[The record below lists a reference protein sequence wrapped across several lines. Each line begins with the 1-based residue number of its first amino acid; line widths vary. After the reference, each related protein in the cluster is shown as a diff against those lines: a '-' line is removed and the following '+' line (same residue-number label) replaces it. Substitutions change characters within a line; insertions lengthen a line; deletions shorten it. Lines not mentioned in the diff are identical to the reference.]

1 MNNPTA
7 GITAVILASGF
18 SKRMGCNKLLLPVEG
33 KAMIAHV
40 FDAVRQV
47 EFEQTV
53 VVTGFDSIAQ
63 LAVGNG
69 FQAVDND
76 SPEIGQSHSVVLG
89 VQKTSQSAGWMFFN
103 GDMPWLKSDTIGK
116 LLEYADAAHIVV
128 PRYGSRPG
136 QPVYFPAAFKA
147 ELLALTGDHG
157 GRTIIRNHPDRV
169 CYVPIDNIRQGGD
182 LATGTISCLHQCGYQ
197 VLVLEI
203 AKPTAIR
210 RSVAFSEAMYDGE
223 TEVEGIK
230 ARKITQFSEA
240 EACWK
245 DGVIPI
251 ICDEKAEAVKAVP
264 HFAFVDAAIAKRNL
278 GTTIDMADYVIG
290 LGPGFTAGVDVD
302 VVIETK
308 RGHRLGRIIR
318 EGQAIANTGIP
329 GIIGGYG
336 KERVIHSENAGVFQG
351 IAHIGDLVKKGDLI
365 AKVDD
370 APVYATLDGVLRGI
384 LRDGLPVPEH
394 FKIAD
399 IDPRLSERENCFTI
413 SDKASAIAGGV
424 LRAICIYENELRSGE
439 GRK

>member
-147 ELLALTGDHG
+147 ELLALTGDHDQDTSHDQDCRYNKTN
-157 GRTIIRNHPDRV
+157 RTNTHPDSPPLF
-169 CYVPIDNIRQGGD
+169 C
-182 LATGTISCLHQCGYQ
+182 
-197 VLVLEI
+197 
-203 AKPTAIR
+203 
-210 RSVAFSEAMYDGE
+210 
-223 TEVEGIK
+223 
-230 ARKITQFSEA
+230 
-240 EACWK
+240 
-245 DGVIPI
+245 
-251 ICDEKAEAVKAVP
+251 AV
-264 HFAFVDAAIAKRNL
+264 
-278 GTTIDMADYVIG
+278 
-290 LGPGFTAGVDVD
+290 
-302 VVIETK
+302 
-308 RGHRLGRIIR
+308 
-318 EGQAIANTGIP
+318 
-329 GIIGGYG
+329 
-336 KERVIHSENAGVFQG
+336 HSSS
-351 IAHIGDLVKKGDLI
+351 HYKCRYKSSLI
-365 AKVDD
+365 Q
-370 APVYATLDGVLRGI
+370 
-384 LRDGLPVPEH
+384 
-394 FKIAD
+394 
-399 IDPRLSERENCFTI
+399 
-413 SDKASAIAGGV
+413 
-424 LRAICIYENELRSGE
+424 
-439 GRK
+439 

>member
-40 FDAVRQV
+40 FDAVRQAG
-47 EFEQTV
+47 FEQTV

-157 GRTIIRNHPDRV
+157 GRTIIRNHPDRI
-169 CYVPIDNIRQGGD
+169 CYVPIDNIRQG
-182 LATGTISCLHQCGYQ
+182 
-197 VLVLEI
+197 
-203 AKPTAIR
+203 
-210 RSVAFSEAMYDGE
+210 
-223 TEVEGIK
+223 
-230 ARKITQFSEA
+230 
-240 EACWK
+240 
-245 DGVIPI
+245 
-251 ICDEKAEAVKAVP
+251 
-264 HFAFVDAAIAKRNL
+264 
-278 GTTIDMADYVIG
+278 
-290 LGPGFTAGVDVD
+290 VDVD
-302 VVIETK
+302 T
-308 RGHRLGRIIR
+308 
-318 EGQAIANTGIP
+318 P
-329 GIIGGYG
+329 S
-336 KERVIHSENAGVFQG
+336 RVMPHKSRKYWSE
-351 IAHIGDLVKKGDLI
+351 
-365 AKVDD
+365 
-370 APVYATLDGVLRGI
+370 
-384 LRDGLPVPEH
+384 
-394 FKIAD
+394 
-399 IDPRLSERENCFTI
+399 
-413 SDKASAIAGGV
+413 
-424 LRAICIYENELRSGE
+424 
-439 GRK
+439 

>member
-116 LLEYADAAHIVV
+116 LLEY
-128 PRYGSRPG
+128 
-136 QPVYFPAAFKA
+136 PAAFKA

-169 CYVPIDNIRQGGD
+169 CYVPIDNIRQG
-182 LATGTISCLHQCGYQ
+182 
-197 VLVLEI
+197 
-203 AKPTAIR
+203 
-210 RSVAFSEAMYDGE
+210 
-223 TEVEGIK
+223 
-230 ARKITQFSEA
+230 
-240 EACWK
+240 
-245 DGVIPI
+245 
-251 ICDEKAEAVKAVP
+251 
-264 HFAFVDAAIAKRNL
+264 
-278 GTTIDMADYVIG
+278 
-290 LGPGFTAGVDVD
+290 VDVD
-302 VVIETK
+302 TP
-308 RGHRLGRIIR
+308 
-318 EGQAIANTGIP
+318 EGYEKVK
-329 GIIGGYG
+329 GGDWV
-336 KERVIHSENAGVFQG
+336 E
-351 IAHIGDLVKKGDLI
+351 
-365 AKVDD
+365 
-370 APVYATLDGVLRGI
+370 
-384 LRDGLPVPEH
+384 
-394 FKIAD
+394 
-399 IDPRLSERENCFTI
+399 
-413 SDKASAIAGGV
+413 
-424 LRAICIYENELRSGE
+424 
-439 GRK
+439 

>member
-40 FDAVRQV
+40 FDAVRQAG
-47 EFEQTV
+47 FEQTG

-169 CYVPIDNIRQGGD
+169 CYVPIDNIRQG
-182 LATGTISCLHQCGYQ
+182 
-197 VLVLEI
+197 
-203 AKPTAIR
+203 
-210 RSVAFSEAMYDGE
+210 
-223 TEVEGIK
+223 
-230 ARKITQFSEA
+230 
-240 EACWK
+240 
-245 DGVIPI
+245 
-251 ICDEKAEAVKAVP
+251 
-264 HFAFVDAAIAKRNL
+264 
-278 GTTIDMADYVIG
+278 
-290 LGPGFTAGVDVD
+290 VDVD
-302 VVIETK
+302 TP
-308 RGHRLGRIIR
+308 
-318 EGQAIANTGIP
+318 EGYEKVK
-329 GIIGGYG
+329 GGDWV
-336 KERVIHSENAGVFQG
+336 E
-351 IAHIGDLVKKGDLI
+351 
-365 AKVDD
+365 
-370 APVYATLDGVLRGI
+370 
-384 LRDGLPVPEH
+384 
-394 FKIAD
+394 
-399 IDPRLSERENCFTI
+399 
-413 SDKASAIAGGV
+413 
-424 LRAICIYENELRSGE
+424 
-439 GRK
+439 

>member
-47 EFEQTV
+47 GFEQTV

-147 ELLALTGDHG
+147 ELLAL
-157 GRTIIRNHPDRV
+157 RIK
-169 CYVPIDNIRQGGD
+169 
-182 LATGTISCLHQCGYQ
+182 GY
-197 VLVLEI
+197 
-203 AKPTAIR
+203 
-210 RSVAFSEAMYDGE
+210 
-223 TEVEGIK
+223 
-230 ARKITQFSEA
+230 RK
-240 EACWK
+240 
-245 DGVIPI
+245 D
-251 ICDEKAEAVKAVP
+251 
-264 HFAFVDAAIAKRNL
+264 
-278 GTTIDMADYVIG
+278 
-290 LGPGFTAGVDVD
+290 
-302 VVIETK
+302 
-308 RGHRLGRIIR
+308 
-318 EGQAIANTGIP
+318 
-329 GIIGGYG
+329 
-336 KERVIHSENAGVFQG
+336 
-351 IAHIGDLVKKGDLI
+351 
-365 AKVDD
+365 
-370 APVYATLDGVLRGI
+370 
-384 LRDGLPVPEH
+384 
-394 FKIAD
+394 
-399 IDPRLSERENCFTI
+399 
-413 SDKASAIAGGV
+413 
-424 LRAICIYENELRSGE
+424 
-439 GRK
+439 